1 MPSLLNGGQPIK
13 GTAGTSTIFITLPTA
28 QLSLGKTPST
38 STGFTLVTGA
48 NGQLTFTSTIG
59 GVTFANSII
68 QTQTPNG
75 NLSLQSNGTG
85 TLNLNGNILINGN
98 ALTFNTGTIVDL
110 TVLNTAKFLNT
121 ATTVLMDGGLF
132 VNKDVQIG
140 GALSTFG
147 AVFIS
152 PTDASVTITPQG
164 IGSVD
169 INPATLG
176 AIDNMQIGVKIASS
190 ASFTTVTAGIVS
202 ASSIFVNGQPVGG
215 GSAEI
220 SDTPPLLPYVGK
232 FWWDSTVGVLRV
244 YYNDGTH
251 SMWIDASPSIQGD
264 VGPQGPKGDPG
275 VSGAIST
282 TTNNL
287 LHITDVTVST
297 STNTGALTVAGG
309 VGIGG
314 SLYAAQIFSNGLA
327 VLTSATVASLGV
339 SQLIVDPS
347 GLYASGSTGSV
358 TLRNIDTLDSIVIRG
373 STSSHSISIT
383 SSTVSTST
391 ISGALTVV
399 GGVGIGGDLFVGNA
413 INVMATDGTHGSIT
427 YTSPS
432 NTFVVNGS
440 IVPSPSNSR
449 GLGAA
454 TDQWNSLYAVEIFEN
469 QKRVITSVVPQSGQ
483 GIGISYESTTGP
495 NVSYVISNLGVQAI
509 YAGPGTT
516 VNANTGTITIS
527 NFSSFQNVTDIGT
540 TTTNA
545 ISITNTGNSA
555 LVVSGTIRAGTIFS
569 NNAVVWTTAT
579 LYDVGQLTNSLNYIP
594 ASQLGLYGV
603 TKINPGYGI
612 SVNISTGSVTVT
624 NIGVVALTAGT
635 GISLSSS
642 SGAVIVTNV
651 GVTSL
656 TVGANTDIAL
666 STSSGIITLTSTS
679 TLQTVTDR
687 GPSTT
692 NAIEIK
698 NTTFSSAFNNGALVV
713 TGGVGVG
720 GNINVLGAVFS
731 SSLFDSNNRV
741 LTSVNPVAGLGINLT
756 NTAVYATSS
765 TFTINNSGVLSLSG
779 TQYLGV
785 SNYTGNIILT
795 NLGVQSLVST
805 AEVTVSAST
814 GSNISIGLAS
824 TLQSVTSR
832 GSGTNQAITLTN
844 ITDSVST
851 TSGALV
857 VTGGVGV
864 GGKLNVGDQLTVSG
878 QLLVQNNLI
887 ISKYPIIYDQR
898 SDIVDTTLTI
908 LDSFPTSLYR
918 SAKYLISASNAG
930 SNQYQ
935 TTEILLIQDGVNAS
949 IEQTSVFSGA
959 DNLMIFSAMVTA
971 GTVLLRGIG
980 SLAGN
985 IVKVQPTYITI

>member
-1 MPSLLNGGQPIK
+1 MPSLLNGGQPLK
-13 GTAGTSTIFITLPTA
+13 GTAGTSTIFITLPGA
-28 QLSLGKTPST
+28 QLALGKTPTT
-38 STGFTLVTGA
+38 STGYTLVTGP
-48 NGQLTFTSTIG
+48 NGQLGFTTTIG
-59 GVTFANSII
+59 GVTFANSIM

-75 NLSLQSNGTG
+75 NLSIQSNGTG

-98 ALTFNTGTIVDL
+98 SLTFNTGTIIDL
-110 TVLNTAKFLNT
+110 TVTNTAKFLNT
-121 ATTVLMDGGLF
+121 LTTVLIDGGLL
-132 VNKDVQIG
+132 VSKDVQVG
-140 GALSTFG
+140 GSLNAFG
-147 AVFIS
+147 AVFIA
-152 PTDASVTITPQG
+152 PTDSSVTITPKG

-169 INPATLG
+169 INPTTLG
-176 AIDNMQIGVKIASS
+176 AIDNMSIGTRVAAS
-190 ASFTTVTAGIVS
+190 ATFTTLTAGIVS
-202 ASSIFVNGQPVGG
+202 ATGIFVNGQPVGG

-232 FWWDSTVGVLRV
+232 FWWDSTVGILRV

-251 SMWIDASPSIQGD
+251 NMWVDASPSIQGD
-264 VGPQGPKGDPG
+264 TGPVGPQGPQG

-314 SLYAAQIFSNGLA
+314 SLYANQIFSNGLA

-339 SQLIVDPS
+339 SQLIVDPA
-347 GLYASGSTGSV
+347 GLFASGSTGSV
-358 TLRNIDTLDSIVIRG
+358 TLRNIDTLDSVVVRG

-383 SSTVSTST
+383 SSTASTSS
-391 ISGALTVV
+391 ISGALTVA
-399 GGVGIGGDLFVGNA
+399 GGVGIAGDLFVGNS
-413 INVMATDGTHGSIT
+413 INVMAADGTHGSIT

-440 IVPSPSNSR
+440 IVPAPTNSR

-469 QKRVITSVVPQSGQ
+469 QNRVITSVAPTSGT
-483 GIGISYESTTGP
+483 GIGVTYISTTGP
-495 NVSYVISNLGVQAI
+495 YVSYVITNLGVQAI
-509 YAGPGTT
+509 YAGPGTI
-516 VNANTGTITIS
+516 VNANTGTVTIS
-527 NFSSFQNVTDIGT
+527 NNSSFQNVTDVGT

-545 ISITNTGNSA
+545 INITNTSSTA
-555 LVVSGTIRAGTIFS
+555 LVVAGTIRAAAIFS
-569 NNAVVWTTAT
+569 NNAAVWTTAT
-579 LYDVGQLTNSLNYIP
+579 LTDVGQLTNIVGYIP

-603 TKINPGYGI
+603 TRVLPGYGI
-612 SVNISTGSVTVT
+612 AVNVSTGNVTVT
-624 NIGVVALTAGT
+624 NIGVVTLTAGA
-635 GISLSSS
+635 GISLNTA
-642 SGAVIVTNV
+642 SGAVLVTNT

-656 TVGANTDIAL
+656 TLGTSTDITL
-666 STSSGIITLTSTS
+666 STTSGGITLTSNS

-687 GPSTT
+687 GASTT
-692 NAIEIK
+692 NAIAIT
-698 NTTFSSAFNNGALVV
+698 NPTISTSFSNGALIV
-713 TGGVGVG
+713 TGGVGIG
-720 GNINVLGAVFS
+720 GNLHVLGAVFS

-741 LTSVNPVAGLGINLT
+741 LTSVTPVAGTGINLT
-756 NTAVYATSS
+756 NLVVSGSSS

-779 TQYLGV
+779 TQFLGV
-785 SNYTGNIILT
+785 STATGNIILT

-814 GSNISIGLAS
+814 GSNISIGIAS

-832 GSGTNQAITLTN
+832 GSGTNQVITLSN
-844 ITDSVST
+844 VTDSVST

-857 VTGGVGV
+857 VNGGVGI
-864 GGKLNVGDQLTVSG
+864 GGKLTVGG
-878 QLLVQNNLI
+878 QLNVQNDLI
-887 ISKYPIIYDQR
+887 ISNHPIIYNQPAA
-898 SDIVDTTLTI
+898 IVDTTLTI
-908 LDSFPTSLYR
+908 LDSFSTSLYR
-918 SAKYLISASNAG
+918 SAKYLISVSNAG

-935 TTEILLIQDGVNAS
+935 TTEILLIQDGTNAS

-959 DNLMIFSAMVTA
+959 DNLMLFTAIVTV